1 MAPPLLQSLQRPSN
15 VSFDFGEGWE
25 HMTQNHL
32 KWAGFSK
39 ELYLSLRAEGEQE
52 LTGTDVG
59 TLPYALEQKPELFS
73 KTVTRVPSL
82 SQPPESLRSLD
93 ASNQMVQNSRR
104 KCQPY
109 ITSYFQSRN
118 RKWNPQHCFPLFLNK
133 HAPCLAI
140 CLPQA
145 KEWTCSVCVIARPYL
160 WRSPQWVDTESP
172 PRPPDIY
179 LSETSENAE
188 TFSLLTAL
196 PGWDVRHWW
205 QSRER

>member
-1 MAPPLLQSLQRPSN
+1 MSPSTLGKDENTWHRIILNELGSPKNFTFLYGQR
-15 VSFDFGEGWE
+15 E
-25 HMTQNHL
+25 
-32 KWAGFSK
+32 SK
-39 ELYLSLRAEGEQE
+39 SWLG
-52 LTGTDVG
+52 LTW
-59 TLPYALEQKPELFS
+59 ELFLTPLS
-73 KTVTRVPSL
+73 RNLNSFQKTVTRVPSL

-133 HAPCLAI
+133 HAPCLDI

-172 PRPPDIY
+172 PWPPDIY